1 VNYTNTN
8 GCPGLNPTVFP
19 VTVNPLPG
27 PAGTITG
34 TSSVCAG
41 ASGIAYSVAPIPN
54 AVAYVWTLPPGATN
68 ASGSAT
74 NSITVDFANNASS
87 GAITVYGNNLCG
99 NGTLSPPF
107 NVTVTP
113 LPDAAGTI
121 TGDASVC
128 IGASGV
134 MYSVV
139 PIANATGYIWTV
151 PTGVTITSGS
161 NTNSITVDFG
171 PLAVS
176 GNITVYGT
184 NTCGN
189 GTVSPNF
196 AVMVNPIPPAPV
208 ITISTDILSSNAPSG
223 NQWYLDNVEVL
234 GATGQTHVA
243 TQSGHYWDVVTLN
256 GCSSDTSN
264 HIYYIVVGIGEPNQ
278 GGTIAVYPNPS
289 DGLFTLVI
297 STPALQSFNLTV
309 INNLG
314 LTIYASNDINVKGTA
329 MKTLDLRSGPDGVY
343 SIILQNNETH
353 VVKKIIINK

>member
-1 VNYTNTN
+1 M
-8 GCPGLNPTVFP
+8 
-19 VTVNPLPG
+19 
-27 PAGTITG
+27 
-34 TSSVCAG
+34 TS
-41 ASGIAYSVAPIPN
+41 
-54 AVAYVWTLPPGATN
+54 
-68 ASGSAT
+68 
-74 NSITVDFANNASS
+74 SITVDFANNATS
-87 GAITVYGNNLCG
+87 GPITVNGNNLCG
-99 NGTLSPPF
+99 NGSPSPPF
-107 NVTVTP
+107 NVAVTP
-113 LPDAAGTI
+113 LPDPAGTI

-128 IGASGV
+128 IGTSGV

-139 PIANATGYIWTV
+139 AIANATGYVWTV
-151 PTGVTITSGS
+151 PAGATIVGSS

-171 PLAVS
+171 PAAVS
-176 GNITVYGT
+176 GNITVYGS
-184 NTCGN
+184 NSCGN

-196 AVMVNPIPPAPV
+196 AVMVNPIPPAPL

-223 NQWYLDNVEVL
+223 NQWYLDNIAIT

-278 GGTIAVYPNPS
+278 EGTIAVYPNPS

-297 STPALQSFNLTV
+297 STSALQTFNLTV

-314 LTIYASNDINVKGTA
+314 LTIYASNDIKVNGTV
-329 MKTLDLRSGPDGVY
+329 MKTVDLRSAPDGVY
-343 SIILQNNETH
+343 SIMLQNNETH